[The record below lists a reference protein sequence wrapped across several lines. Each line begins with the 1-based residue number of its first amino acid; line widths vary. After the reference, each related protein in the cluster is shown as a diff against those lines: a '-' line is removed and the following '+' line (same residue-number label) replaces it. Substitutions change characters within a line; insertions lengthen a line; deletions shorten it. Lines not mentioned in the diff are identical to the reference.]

1 MLTYVSEIES
11 YLQVPPEI
19 VCKSGVDIEDL
30 QKVVP
35 QDAVQVTVGGG
46 VDIWIAFS
54 WLVIQVY
61 GLSKDVVLF
70 CESRVK
76 DAFEG
81 ETDASIVE
89 TEYGN
94 MVVPNMATTTS
105 SLMTCTE
112 PREIKKRESR
122 MSP

>member
-1 MLTYVSEIES
+1 MQTYVSEIKC

-19 VCKSGVDIEDL
+19 VCKSGVDIKDL

-46 VDIWIAFS
+46 VDICVAFS

-61 GLSKDVVLF
+61 GLSKYVIPF
-70 CESRVK
+70 WESRVK

-81 ETDASIVE
+81 ETD
-89 TEYGN
+89 TY
-94 MVVPNMATTTS
+94 
-105 SLMTCTE
+105 CW
-112 PREIKKRESR
+112 SR
-122 MSP
+122 IWQHGFT